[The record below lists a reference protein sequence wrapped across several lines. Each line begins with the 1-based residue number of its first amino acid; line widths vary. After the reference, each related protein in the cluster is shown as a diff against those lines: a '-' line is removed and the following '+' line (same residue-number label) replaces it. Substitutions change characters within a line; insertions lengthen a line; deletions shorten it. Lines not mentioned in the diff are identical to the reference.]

1 LSYYKNDARF
11 QELEYLAQFERT
23 RWVDELF
30 PGSGSFERDKKRQMI
45 ASLILRGMLNGPDVQ
60 AKHYTPG
67 KHSSAYANLG
77 ESMEQYIRTEQAQLI
92 HALMNGERV
101 NLEMGH
107 LGRLRLFELQD
118 QLRATRQREAFGIL
132 FDARDVERDVA
143 VAILNSRPDSPV
155 SLAYLDMN
163 GLKAFNEDG
172 DHATGDAAIKAFFHV
187 LEKAVS
193 GVGDAYRKGGDEVVV
208 IMPGTPL
215 AEARRCMRGALM
227 SLAKEEISVK
237 GVRRKL
243 SSACGIVEVTSPQA
257 EAVAAIHRADLVQK
271 EAKAASKRPDATRS
285 SALAV
290 QGEKEVELLDS

>member
-1 LSYYKNDARF
+1 MSNYTNDARF
-11 QELEYLAQFERT
+11 QELQFLAQFEQK
-23 RWVDELF
+23 RWVKVHYPRDGET
-30 PGSGSFERDKKRQMI
+30 FERAKQKQMVL
-45 ASLILRGMLNGPDVQ
+45 SLILREMLNGPDVLTKGGDGLR
-60 AKHYTPG
+60 ADLL
-67 KHSSAYANLG
+67 A
-77 ESMEQYIRTEQAQLI
+77 ERMERQIRI
-92 HALMNGERV
+92 ERV
-101 NLEMGH
+101 HLIDSLVRGEVVELEMGH
-107 LGRLRLFELQD
+107 LGRLRLFELHD

-132 FDARDVERDVA
+132 FDARHVERDVA

-187 LEKAVS
+187 VEKAVS

-215 AEARRCMRGALM
+215 GEARRCMRGALM
-227 SLAKEEISVK
+227 SLSKEEISVK

-243 SSACGIVEVTSPQA
+243 SSACGVVAVASPQA
-257 EAVAAIHRADLVQK
+257 EAEAEIHRADLVQK
-271 EAKAASKRPDATRS
+271 EAKAASKRSDGSRS

-290 QGEKEVELLDS
+290 QGEEVELLDS